1 MEENMSSDYY
11 SPRQVATM
19 AGKSYMQIMRKIRSG
34 EIKAVK
40 IGWNWAIPVSEYN
53 GSDNAD
59 ETN

>member
-1 MEENMSSDYY
+1 MEENMSSGYY

-40 IGWNWAIPVSEYN
+40 IGRNWAIPASECN
-53 GSDNAD
+53 SLGNAN

>member
-1 MEENMSSDYY
+1 MSENVSSDYY
-11 SPRQVATM
+11 SPRQLAVM

-40 IGWNWAIPVSEYN
+40 IGWNWAIPASECN
-53 GSDNAD
+53 GLDNTN

>member
-1 MEENMSSDYY
+1 MKENMSSDYY

-40 IGWNWAIPVSEYN
+40 IGWNWAIPVSAIN
-53 GSDNAD
+53 GLEN
-59 ETN
+59 TNKTN